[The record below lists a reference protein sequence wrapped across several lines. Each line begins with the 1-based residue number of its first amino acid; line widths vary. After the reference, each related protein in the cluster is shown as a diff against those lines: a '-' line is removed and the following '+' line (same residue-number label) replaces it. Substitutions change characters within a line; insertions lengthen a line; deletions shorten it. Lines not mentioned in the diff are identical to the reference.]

1 MSEDIRKMIDKV
13 KNFKRFINE
22 GTVNNNPYIYNNP
35 ELVDAI
41 EKSIEEDGSS
51 FICTYVASAVKLLEG
66 NNVKI
71 YGFSSNENPESEYF
85 FDDGSDDGHHFV
97 VMDNRYIIDPWI
109 YNNFEDYNINK
120 NFNRSVF
127 DLQNKNDEKIIKY
140 LYGDRNKWTDITNK
154 VEDFKD
160 TFPNTYK
167 ELLEYYKTIQ

>member
-1 MSEDIRKMIDKV
+1 MNKDIREMIDKV
-13 KNFKRFINE
+13 KNFKQFVNE
-22 GTVNNNPYIYNNP
+22 SVGVNPYIYDNP
-35 ELVDAI
+35 NKLIKMIEKAI
-41 EKSIEEDGSS
+41 EPSS

-109 YNNFEDYNINK
+109 YNNFEDYNTNK

-140 LYGDRNKWTDITNK
+140 LYGNRNKWTDITNK